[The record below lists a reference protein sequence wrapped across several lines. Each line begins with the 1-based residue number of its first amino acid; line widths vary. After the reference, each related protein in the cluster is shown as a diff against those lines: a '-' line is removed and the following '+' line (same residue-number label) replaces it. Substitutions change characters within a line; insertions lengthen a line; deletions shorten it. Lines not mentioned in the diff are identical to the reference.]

1 MTGDDN
7 LLVTLFSG
15 DYTEAVF
22 LQSLL
27 QAGGI
32 EVTFETPIKS
42 LPRILV
48 PRRDV
53 EAAREFIDDFLKNGR
68 RTT

>member
-1 MTGDDN
+1 MAEDGN
-7 LLVTLFSG
+7 FLVTVFSG
-15 DYTEAVF
+15 DSTEAVF

-27 QAGGI
+27 EAGGI
-32 EVTFETPIKS
+32 EVTFESGIKS
-42 LPRILV
+42 RPRILV

-53 EAAREFIDDFLKNGR
+53 EAAQEFIDDFLKNGK